1 MPTPISVIG
10 RDTTHVRFDKGV
22 QVANAVKWGIISTAD
37 INRKVIPG
45 AHASPKVDLV
55 AVASRDQ
62 ARADAYAKTW
72 EIERAYGSY
81 EALLA
86 DPKIEAVYIS
96 LPNTMHCEWS
106 VKALEAGKHVLCEK
120 PLSRHTAEVEAAF
133 DAAER
138 TGRLLSEAFMYRHNP
153 QTKRVKELVD
163 EGAIGEL
170 RLVRSAFSYSLYDE
184 DNIRLRTDV
193 EGGALMDVGCYNV
206 SGSRLFGGE
215 PERVWGEAWFGPTGT
230 DWVFTATMRF
240 PGDVIATFDCG
251 TAMPER
257 DELEAIGSEG
267 SLFLDDP
274 WHCYV
279 PVIEHRR
286 DGKVERIELEP
297 ADSYRLEL
305 ENVSDAIR
313 GEGELLLGR
322 DDAVGQA
329 RTLEALYESATNGK
343 PVSL

>member
-1 MPTPISVIG
+1 
-10 RDTTHVRFDKGV
+10 
-22 QVANAVKWGIISTAD
+22 VAHAVKWGIISTAD

-62 ARADAYAKTW
+62 ARADEYAKKW
-72 EIERAYGSY
+72 EIERAYGTY

-86 DPKIEAVYIS
+86 DPDVEAVYIS
-96 LPNTMHCEWS
+96 LPNDRHVEWS
-106 VKALEAGKHVLCEK
+106 IKSLEAGKHVLCEK
-120 PLSRHTAEVEAAF
+120 PLSRHTADVERAF
-133 DAAER
+133 DTAER
-138 TGRLLSEAFMYRHNP
+138 VDRLLSEAFMYRHNP
-153 QTKRVKELVD
+153 QTKRAKQLVD

-170 RLVRSAFSYSLYDE
+170 RFVRASFSYSLYDE
-184 DNIRLRTDV
+184 TNIRLKPEL
-193 EGGALMDVGCYNV
+193 EGGALMDVGCYTV

-215 PERVWGEAWFGPTGT
+215 PVKAFGEAWFGPSGT
-230 DWVFTATMRF
+230 DWVFGGTLRF
-240 PGDVIATFDCG
+240 PDDVVAMFDCG
-251 TAMPER
+251 TAMPNR

-274 WHCYV
+274 WHCRE
-279 PVIEHRR
+279 PVIELRR

-297 ADSYRLEL
+297 VDSYRLEL

-313 GEGELLLGR
+313 GEAELLLAR

-329 RTLEALYESATNGK
+329 RTLEALHESATNGK
-343 PVSL
+343 PITL